1 MFLAEELMMVY
12 VSARSAVRSTIGSSL
27 CIVGGLYTIL

>member
-1 MFLAEELMMVY
+1 MFLEEELMIVY

-27 CIVGGLYTIL
+27 CIVGEIYI